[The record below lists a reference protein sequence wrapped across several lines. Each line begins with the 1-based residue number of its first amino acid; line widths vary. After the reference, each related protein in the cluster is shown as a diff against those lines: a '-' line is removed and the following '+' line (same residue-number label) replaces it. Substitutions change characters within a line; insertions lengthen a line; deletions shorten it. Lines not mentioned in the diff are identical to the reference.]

1 MKRALAKQLDSALEM
16 LFNLRTKGVIPTNEQ
31 IARYKEVY
39 TILFDDKLLESG
51 PNGDEITGK
60 GLAFMKKGGY
70 IAVWNKEMVKLAMPI
85 VGVVIG
91 VLLTWFLSQYKS

>member
-1 MKRALAKQLDSALEM
+1 MKRALAQQLDSALEM
-16 LFNLRTKGVIPTNEQ
+16 LFNLRTKGVITTNEQ

-70 IAVWNKEMVKLAMPI
+70 IAVWNKEMVKLAMPV

-91 VLLTWFLSQYKS
+91 VLLTWFLSQYNG

>member
-1 MKRALAKQLDSALEM
+1 MKRALAQQLDSALEM

-70 IAVWNKEMVKLAMPI
+70 IAVWNKEMVKLAMPV

>member
-39 TILFDDKLLESG
+39 TTLIPQHYNIKHILIS
-51 PNGDEITGK
+51 
-60 GLAFMKKGGY
+60 
-70 IAVWNKEMVKLAMPI
+70 
-85 VGVVIG
+85 
-91 VLLTWFLSQYKS
+91 

>member
-70 IAVWNKEMVKLAMPI
+70 IAVWNKEMVKLAMPV

-91 VLLTWFLSQYKS
+91 VLLTWFLSQYNG

>member
-31 IARYKEVY
+31 IARYKEIY

-70 IAVWNKEMVKLAMPI
+70 IAVWNKEMVKLAMPV

>member
-1 MKRALAKQLDSALEM
+1 MKRALAKQLDSTLKT
-16 LFNLRTKGVIPTNEQ
+16 LFNLRINGIIPTEEEV
-31 IARYKEVY
+31 ARHKEVY
-39 TILFDDKLLESG
+39 TILYDDGLLESG

-70 IAVWNKEMVKLAMPI
+70 IAVWNKEMVRLALPV

-91 VLLTWFLSQYKS
+91 VLLTWFLTQCSN

>member
-70 IAVWNKEMVKLAMPI
+70 TAVWNKEMVKLAMPV

>member
-70 IAVWNKEMVKLAMPI
+70 IAVWNKEMVKLAMPV

>member
-1 MKRALAKQLDSALEM
+1 MKRALAQQLDSALEM

-70 IAVWNKEMVKLAMPI
+70 IAVWNKEMVKLAMPV

-91 VLLTWFLSQYKS
+91 VLLTWFLSQYNG

>member
-16 LFNLRTKGVIPTNEQ
+16 LFNLRTKDVIPTNEQ

-70 IAVWNKEMVKLAMPI
+70 IAVWNKEMVKLAMPV

>member
-39 TILFDDKLLESG
+39 NILFDDKLLESG

-70 IAVWNKEMVKLAMPI
+70 IAVWNKEMVKLAMPV